1 MGVCLKSEFVITD
14 SGGLQEELA
23 ILGVPTVIH
32 RKFTEREDG
41 LGRNAVLTSHECDVI
56 SKFSL
61 NYEKYRFEENYLN
74 LGPSQYIYDT
84 FVSSTSIK

>member
-1 MGVCLKSEFVITD
+1 MRVCLKSEFVITD

-41 LGRNAVLTSHECDVI
+41 LGRNAVLTLHECDVI
-56 SKFSL
+56 LKFSL
-61 NYEKYRFEENYLN
+61 NYEKYRFKENYFN
-74 LGPSQYIYDT
+74 LGPSQYIYDV
-84 FVSSTSIK
+84 FVSTTSIK